1 MPHRL
6 RPLARLDAEQLH
18 ASAPRDHAAL
28 SASAGTGKTHVLTA
42 RVLRLLLAGVDPSSI
57 LCLTFTKAGAA
68 EMADRIHRRLAYWV
82 RLKDPELRKELFALG
97 EANSDEDLANAR
109 RLFARV
115 LDAAGGGLRI
125 QTIHAFAQGL
135 LAAFP
140 AEAGLVPGFR
150 PLEGREEQLLAR
162 QTLADMLVRAEA
174 RGDGRLIADIQA
186 LSHRLGEG
194 GAEGFLRRCARSP
207 DAMASLGPPELV
219 EDRLRRAFALP
230 PGDIDEAIAGECC
243 DDIFDV
249 AALRR
254 IGLLN
259 NQWGTKSG
267 LDRASLCERWA
278 AAGPAER
285 SGLLDELHSIW
296 AKADGEIRSFAKG
309 QAPQDENYIELA
321 TAAFECCARLL
332 TIRKLA
338 RLVACLA
345 AGLRSGQ
352 VFAEAWTQAKRAHAV
367 LDFDDLIRLA
377 ERLLLTPGMGE
388 WVRFKLDQ
396 NTDHILV
403 DEAQDTNA
411 AQWNIVGALVEE
423 FFAGQGAGR
432 RHRTLFT
439 VGDYKQA
446 IFGFQGTDPSE
457 FERARAWF
465 QAKAKLVREAAI
477 EMELPP
483 REIPPDFL
491 DLSMDLSFRSSP
503 PVLAAVDRLIEH
515 LGSEALGL
523 PRPPNP
529 HSSHHRKRPGSVTL
543 WLPFSDAFDESR
555 APPGEGP
562 VVKRAETEDEAGEEG
577 WVSEVV
583 RDYAARL
590 ARQIASWIRNPF
602 LLGEGAKRRPLRP
615 EDILVLVRRRG
626 DLASLIVARLHA
638 EGVPVAGVDRL
649 ALSAPLAVQDLLA
662 AMRFAAQPLDDLN
675 LGALLVSPLFG
686 WSQDELFE
694 ASFRREGP
702 LWPHI
707 RGGKGRLSAKVPRL
721 ETTLAGLQSLLAMAD
736 YATPHAFLETILS
749 GDLRGRH
756 KLLERLGNEARD
768 PIEELLS
775 SAIEFEAS
783 SAPSLQRFLDWF
795 ARGEVEIVRDPSAPL
810 DAVRVMTVH
819 GSKGLQSPIVIL
831 ADACA
836 DPDRKGGGLR
846 GNFANILLPDG
857 LRIPIFRP
865 RRDELAEPIASQLA
879 ALDQSEREEHWRL
892 LYVAL
897 TRAEER
903 LYIGGALGPADRK
916 GPPAS
921 SWWTALDAALAGLGA
936 EWDDDPHWGRS
947 RRFGDPE
954 TFTKASAR
962 RAGRDPVL
970 PDWLAR
976 PAPAEARPPRPL
988 APSALGDDDV
998 ADPPPSPALRSAA
1011 HRGRLLHQL
1020 FERLPDVPTE
1030 ERAARADRWLLRSAG
1045 VEDEALRR
1053 TLVEDSCRLIGDPA
1067 HAALFGPGALAEAP
1081 IAAVVGEGIVVSGTV
1096 DRLRIGPYRILVADF
1111 KTGRRAPASL
1121 DEIPVPHLRQM
1132 AAYVEALKV
1141 VFPGRPIEAK
1151 LLYTAAPVLFDLPP
1165 ALLDRHK
1172 PALEPA
1178 APAS

>member
-1 MPHRL
+1 MPRHL
-6 RPLARLDAEQLH
+6 RPLARLEAEQLD
-18 ASAPRDHAAL
+18 ASGPGDHAAL

-82 RLKDPELRKELFALG
+82 RLKDSDLRKELFALG
-97 EANSDEDLANAR
+97 EANSDEDLATAR

-140 AEAGLVPGFR
+140 VEAGLVPGFR

-162 QTLADMLVRAEA
+162 QTLAGMLVDSEER
-174 RGDGRLIADIQA
+174 RDLGLVRDIQA

-219 EDRLRRAFALP
+219 EDRLRRAFGIPL
-230 PGDIDEAIAGECC
+230 GDIDEAIASECC
-243 DDIFDV
+243 DETFDV
-249 AALRR
+249 AGLRR
-254 IGLLN
+254 LGLLN
-259 NQWGTKSG
+259 RQWGTKGG
-267 LDRASLCERWA
+267 LERASLCEQWA
-278 AAGPAER
+278 DAGPAER
-285 SGLLDELHSIW
+285 SGLLERLHSVW
-296 AKADGEIRSFAKG
+296 AKADGEIRSFGKG
-309 QAPQDENYIELA
+309 QAPPDGDYIELA
-321 TAAFECCARLL
+321 TAAFECCSRLL
-332 TIRKLA
+332 TLRKLA
-338 RLVACLA
+338 ALVACLA

-352 VFAEAWTQAKRAHAV
+352 VYAEAWTAAKRAHAV

-388 WVRFKLDQ
+388 WVRYKLDQ
-396 NTDHILV
+396 ATDHILV
-403 DEAQDTNA
+403 DEAQDTNE

-457 FERARAWF
+457 FERARAYF
-465 QAKAKLVREAAI
+465 EAKARLLRDSAI
-477 EMELPP
+477 DMDLPEDEL
-483 REIPPDFL
+483 PPDFL

-503 PVLAAVDRLIEH
+503 PVLAAVDGLIGH
-515 LGSEALGL
+515 LGHEALGL
-523 PRPPNP
+523 PRPPGP
-529 HSSHHRKRPGSVTL
+529 HASHHFRRPGSVTL
-543 WLPFSDAFDESR
+543 WLPYGDETSDLEEES
-555 APPGEGP
+555 
-562 VVKRAETEDEAGEEG
+562 GEEG
-577 WVSEVV
+577 WVSDSV
-583 RDYAARL
+583 RRYAARI

-602 LLGEGAKRRPLRP
+602 LIGEGSKRRPVRP
-615 EDILVLVRRRG
+615 EDMLVLVRRRG

-649 ALSAPLAVQDLLA
+649 ALSAPLAVRDLLA
-662 AMRFAAQPLDDLN
+662 AARFAVQPLDDLN

-686 WSQDELFE
+686 WSQDDLF
-694 ASFRREGP
+694 AAAFRREGA
-702 LWPHI
+702 LWPHL
-707 RGGKGRLSAKVPRL
+707 RGEKLQFEANPQRLR
-721 ETTLAGLQSLLAMAD
+721 ETLDGLHELLAMAD
-736 YATPHAFLETILS
+736 YATPHVFLETIL
-749 GDLRGRH
+749 GGRLGGRR

-775 SAIEFEAS
+775 AALEFEAS
-783 SAPSLQRFLDWF
+783 ASPSLQRFLDWF

-831 ADACA
+831 ADACS

-846 GNFANILLPDG
+846 GNFANISLPDG

-879 ALDQSEREEHWRL
+879 ALDRGEREEHWRL

-903 LYIGGALGPADRK
+903 LYIGGALGPADRS

-921 SWWTALDAALAGLGA
+921 SWWTALDATLADLGA
-936 EWDDDPHWGRS
+936 EWRDDPHWGRARS
-947 RRFGDPE
+947 FGDSE
-954 TFTKASAR
+954 LFTKAAPR
-962 RAGRDPVL
+962 RTVPDPPL
-970 PDWLAR
+970 PDWIGRA
-976 PAPAEARPPRPL
+976 APQEERPPRPL
-988 APSALGDDDV
+988 APSALGEDDV
-998 ADPPPSPALRSAA
+998 ADPPPSPAMRSAA
-1011 HRGRLLHQL
+1011 QRGRLLHAL
-1020 FERLPDVPTE
+1020 FERLPEVPPD
-1030 ERAARADRWLLRSAG
+1030 ERPDRARRWLERSAG
-1045 VEDEALRR
+1045 IDDPVLRDS
-1053 TLVEDSCRLIGDPA
+1053 LVDDACRLISDPA
-1067 HAALFGPGALAEAP
+1067 HAGLFGAGALAEAP
-1081 IAAVVGEGIVVSGTV
+1081 IAAVMGNGVVVSGSV
-1096 DRLRIGPYRILVADF
+1096 DRLLVGPEVVLLADF
-1111 KTGRRAPASL
+1111 KTGRRVPESAE
-1121 DEIPVPHLRQM
+1121 DIPVPHLRQM
-1132 AAYVEALKV
+1132 AAYAEALKV
-1141 VFPGRPIEAK
+1141 IFPGRRIEAK
-1151 LLYTAAPVLFDLPP
+1151 LLYTAEPRLFDLP
-1165 ALLDRHK
+1165 AGLLDRHR
-1172 PALEPA
+1172 PVLEPG
-1178 APAS
+1178 PQAS

>member
-6 RPLARLDAEQLH
+6 RPLSLLEAEQLH

-42 RVLRLLLAGVDPSSI
+42 RVLRLLLAGVDPASI

-82 RLKDPELRKELFALG
+82 RLKDAELRKELFALG
-97 EANSDEDLANAR
+97 EDHEAEDLAKAR

-150 PLEGREEQLLAR
+150 PLEGREEQLLVR
-162 QTLADMLVRAEA
+162 QTLAGMLVRAEQGGA
-174 RGDGRLIADIQA
+174 GGLIADIQA

-194 GAEGFLRRCARSP
+194 GAEGFLRRCARAP
-207 DAMASLGPPELV
+207 DAMASLGAPELV
-219 EDRLRRAFALP
+219 EDRLRRAFELP
-230 PGDIDEAIAGECC
+230 LGDMDAAIAGECC
-243 DDIFDV
+243 DDKFDV

-259 NQWGTKSG
+259 REWGTKSG
-267 LDRASLCERWA
+267 LERAALCEQWA

-285 SGLLDELHSIW
+285 SGLLDKLHSTW
-296 AKADGEIRSFAKG
+296 ARGDGEIRSFAKG
-309 QAPQDENYIELA
+309 QAPQDESYIELA

-332 TIRKLA
+332 KMRKLA
-338 RLVACLA
+338 ALVATLA
-345 AGLRSGQ
+345 AGLRAGQ
-352 VFAEAWTQAKRAHAV
+352 VFAEAWTEAKSAHAV

-388 WVRFKLDQ
+388 WVRYKLDQ

-403 DEAQDTNA
+403 DEAQDTNE
-411 AQWNIVGALVEE
+411 AQWNIVRALTLEY
-423 FFAGQGAGR
+423 FAGEGASK

-446 IFGFQGTDPSE
+446 IFGFQGTDPRA
-457 FERARAWF
+457 FEVARAWF
-465 QAKAKLVREAAI
+465 AREAEAI
-477 EMELPP
+477 G
-483 REIPPDFL
+483 RDFL

-503 PVLAAVDRLIEH
+503 PILAAVDRLIEH
-515 LGSEALGL
+515 LGHEALGL
-523 PRPPNP
+523 PRAPGP
-529 HSSHHRKRPGSVTL
+529 HGSHHARRPGSVTL
-543 WLPFSDAFDESR
+543 WLPFSEDS
-555 APPGEGP
+555 
-562 VVKRAETEDEAGEEG
+562 AETEEESGEEG
-577 WVSEVV
+577 WLSEVV

-590 ARQIASWIRNPF
+590 ARQIARWIRNPF
-602 LLGEGAKRRPLRP
+602 LLGEGARRRPVRP

-649 ALSAPLAVQDLLA
+649 ALSAPLAVRDLLA
-662 AMRFAAQPLDDLN
+662 AARFAVQPLDDLN

-686 WSQDELFE
+686 WSQDQLFE
-694 ASFRREGP
+694 ASFRREGA

-707 RGGKGRLSAKVPRL
+707 RGGKRRLSAIIPGFGA
-721 ETTLAGLQSLLAMAD
+721 TLDGLQSLLAMAD
-736 YATPHAFLETILS
+736 YATPHSFFETILS
-749 GDLRGRH
+749 GDLKGRH

-775 SAIEFEAS
+775 AALDFET

-819 GSKGLQSPIVIL
+819 GSKGLQSPVVIL

-846 GNFANILLPDG
+846 GNFANISLPDG
-857 LRIPIFRP
+857 LSIPIFRP
-865 RRDELAEPIASQLA
+865 RRDELAEPVASQLA
-879 ALDQSEREEHWRL
+879 AQDRSEREEHWRL

-903 LYIGGALGPADRK
+903 LYVGGALGPADRK
-916 GPPAS
+916 GPPGS
-921 SWWTALDAALAGLGA
+921 SWWTALDAALAGLSA
-936 EWDDDPHWGRS
+936 EWADDADWGRA

-954 TFTKASAR
+954 TFTKAAAR
-962 RAGRDPVL
+962 AAVRPPAL
-970 PDWLAR
+970 PDWLR
-976 PAPAEARPPRPL
+976 RGAPIEARPPRPL

-998 ADPPPSPALRSAA
+998 ADPPPTPAMRAA
-1011 HRGRLLHQL
+1011 AQRGRLLHQL
-1020 FERLPDVPTE
+1020 FERLPDVPPA
-1030 ERAARADRWLLRSAG
+1030 ERALRADRWLRHSAG
-1045 VEDEALRR
+1045 IEDDKLRR
-1053 TLVEDSCRLIGDPA
+1053 SLVEDSCRLIGDPA
-1067 HAALFGPGALAEAP
+1067 HAGLFGPGALAEAP
-1081 IAAVVGEGIVVSGTV
+1081 IAAVVGEGVVVSGSV
-1096 DRLRIGPYRILVADF
+1096 DRLLVGPDRILVADF

-1121 DEIPVPHLRQM
+1121 DEIPLPHLRQM
-1132 AAYVEALKV
+1132 SAYVEALKII
-1141 VFPGRPIEAK
+1141 FPGRPIEAK
-1151 LLYTAAPVLFDLPP
+1151 LLYTAAPALFDLPA
-1165 ALLDRHK
+1165 ALLDRHR
-1172 PALEPA
+1172 PALEPEA
-1178 APAS
+1178 GAS